1 MTTLRECLYVG
12 GGVGMCMRVRM
23 RVCVRVPFGNKI

>member
-12 GGVGMCMRVRM
+12 GGVGMCMRVY
-23 RVCVRVPFGNKI
+23 VRVPFGNKI